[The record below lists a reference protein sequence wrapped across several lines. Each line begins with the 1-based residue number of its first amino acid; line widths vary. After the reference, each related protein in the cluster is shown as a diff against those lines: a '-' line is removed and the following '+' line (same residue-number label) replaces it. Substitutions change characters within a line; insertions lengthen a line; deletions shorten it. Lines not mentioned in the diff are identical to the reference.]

1 MEGLHYQE
9 VESESEMSES
19 KVKKIRRLVSAIAFG
34 CLLMAGGGWQFFV
47 AQAAGQGGQDREFH
61 QTYDLAPNGTVGV
74 FNSSGNIRI
83 STWDEN
89 RVKVDAIKQGRREED
104 FSRVQIQVD
113 ARPDRIEVRA
123 VYPTGYNWRGGG
135 ISVNFDLKLPRTAA
149 ISPANSSSGDIVVTG
164 PIERVVARTSSGNLT
179 ATDVKDTTGLT
190 TSSGNILAT
199 RIGGE
204 LRANASSGNLTINDV
219 SSRVVAQTSSGSIHA
234 TQVRDDATG
243 TVSSGEVRLEKIGGR
258 ATARASSGSVFVN
271 DVGGD
276 AQASTQSDN
285 VTITNVRGRA
295 TANAI
300 SGDVVVRNVSE
311 GVRVTSVSGSIT
323 ISDCKGVISAN
334 STNDVI
340 TLTNI
345 DSRDVVAKTVSGEV
359 RFTGKLQDGGRYEFE
374 SFNGSVV
381 LTLPSGSNFNL
392 TAKTHSGSVNTEF
405 PVQLTRTTGG
415 TLMSGTVGKGGVEV
429 VVSSFNGNV
438 QIRKMR

>member
-1 MEGLHYQE
+1 
-9 VESESEMSES
+9 MSKG
-19 KVKKIRRLVSAIAFG
+19 KVKKIGRLVSAIAFG
-34 CLLMAGGGWQFFV
+34 CLLMAGGWQLFG
-47 AQAAGQGGQDREFH
+47 AQAAGQSSQEREFH
-61 QTYDLAPNGTVGV
+61 QTYELAPNGTVGV

-83 STWDEN
+83 STWDQN
-89 RVKVDAIKQGRREED
+89 KVKVDAVKEGRREED
-104 FSRVQIQVD
+104 FARVQIQVD
-113 ARPDRIEVRA
+113 ARPDRIEIRV

-135 ISVNFDLKLPRTAA
+135 VSVNFDVKLPRTVA
-149 ISPANSSSGDIVVTG
+149 INPANSSSGDIVVTG
-164 PIERVVARTSSGNLT
+164 PIERVLARTSSGNLT
-179 ATDVKDTTGLT
+179 ATDVKDSAGLT
-190 TSSGNILAT
+190 TSSGNIQAT

-204 LRANASSGNLTINDV
+204 LRANATSGNLTINDV
-219 SSRVVAQTSSGSIHA
+219 NSRVIAQASSGSIHA
-234 TQVRDDATG
+234 TQVRDDATA

-258 ATARASSGSVFVN
+258 AVARTSSGSVIVN

-276 AQASTQSDN
+276 VQAGTMSDN
-285 VTITNVRGRA
+285 VTVTNVRGRA
-295 TANAI
+295 TLNAI
-300 SGDVVVRNVSE
+300 SGNLVARNVSE
-311 GVRVTSVSGSIT
+311 GVRATAVSGSVT

-345 DSRDVVAKTVSGEV
+345 DSRDVIAKTVSGDV
-359 RFTGKLQDGGRYEFE
+359 RFTGKIQDGGRYEFE

-381 LTLPSGSNFNL
+381 LNFPSDSNFNL

-415 TLMSGTVGKGGVEV
+415 TLMSGTVGKGGVDV